1 MKSGFVSI
9 VGKSN
14 VGKSTL
20 LNHILGEKV
29 SIVTDKQQTTRNAIK
44 GIYNDEDCQIVF
56 IDTPGIH
63 KAKQRLG
70 EEMNNMAFSALKE
83 AEVVV
88 LLIDASF
95 GVDETVKTIIKRT
108 KERNLPLIVVLNKID
123 LIKIDKSIKLK
134 EEIKELIGSDDII
147 EMVAKD
153 GFNVN
158 TLIDKIKELLPEGP
172 RYYDMDTV
180 TDVDLVFQIKEI
192 IREKALNIL
201 KDEVPHSLAV
211 YMSDIKWE
219 ENPLPI
225 YGQIIV
231 EKESQKGIVIGK
243 GGQRLK
249 SIGSKARQSI
259 EALLHKHVYLNLVVK
274 VNEDW
279 RNNENSLANLGYKTK
294 K

>member
-279 RNNENSLANLGYKTK
+279 RNNENSLANFGYKTK

>member
-9 VGKSN
+9 IGKSN

-20 LNHILGEKV
+20 LNNILHQKI
-29 SIVTDKQQTTRNAIK
+29 SIVTDKQQTTRNLIK
-44 GIYNDEDCQIVF
+44 GIYNDEESQIVF

-63 KAKQRLG
+63 KARQKLG
-70 EEMNNMAFSALKE
+70 EEMNSMALSSIND

-88 LLIDASF
+88 IVIDGSY
-95 GVDETVKTIIKRT
+95 GIDEEVKKLYQKVSRKHI
-108 KERNLPLIVVLNKID
+108 PLITVINKID
-123 LIKIDKSIKLK
+123 LIKIDRSIKLK
-134 EEIKELIGSDDII
+134 EEVKELTDGPLI

-153 GFNVN
+153 GFNVDELLK
-158 TLIDKIKELLPEGP
+158 TIKELLPEGP
-172 RYYDMDTV
+172 QYYDKDTV
-180 TDVDLVFQIKEI
+180 SDVDVIFQIKEI

-211 YMSDIKWE
+211 YMKEIKWD

-225 YGQIIV
+225 YADIIV
-231 EKESQKGIVIGK
+231 EKDSQKGIVIGK

-249 SIGSKARQSI
+249 NIGAKARQPI
-259 EALLHKHVYLNLVVK
+259 EALLHKHVFLSLTVK

-279 RNNENSLANLGYKTK
+279 RNKDSLLSTFGYKTK
-294 K
+294 KE

>member
-9 VGKSN
+9 LGKSN

-20 LNHILGEKV
+20 LNHLLGEKI

-44 GIYNDEDCQIVF
+44 GIYNDSDSQIVF

-63 KAKQRLG
+63 KAKVKLG
-70 EEMNNMAFSALKE
+70 EEMNYTALQTIKD
-83 AEVVV
+83 ADVVV
-88 LLIDASF
+88 IVIDASQDI
-95 GVDETVKTIIKRT
+95 DEEIRKIYHRVSRREVPIVTVI
-108 KERNLPLIVVLNKID
+108 NKID
-123 LIKIDKSIKLK
+123 LIKINRSVKLK
-134 EEIKELIGSDDII
+134 EEIAENSDGPII

-153 GFNVN
+153 GFNVDE
-158 TLIDKIKELLPEGP
+158 LIKTIKQLLPEGP
-172 RYYDMDTV
+172 RYYDTDTH

-211 YMSDIKWE
+211 YMKDIKWE
-219 ENPLPI
+219 ENPMPI
-225 YGQIIV
+225 FADIII
-231 EKESQKGIVIGK
+231 EKESQKGIVIGHN
-243 GGQRLK
+243 GQRLK

-259 EALLHKHVYLNLVVK
+259 EALLHKHVYLNLTVK

-279 RNNENSLANLGYKTK
+279 RNKDNLLTTLGYKTK
-294 K
+294 

>member
-9 VGKSN
+9 IGKSN

-44 GIYNDEDCQIVF
+44 GIYNDADSQIVF

-63 KAKQRLG
+63 KAKQKLG

-95 GVDETVKTIIKRT
+95 GVDDTVKTIIKRV
-108 KERNLPLIVVLNKID
+108 RDRHLPLIVVLNKID
-123 LIKIDKSIKLK
+123 LIKIDRSLTLK
-134 EEIKELIGSDDII
+134 EEIKTLTDDAEII

-153 GFNVN
+153 GFNVD
-158 TLIDKIKELLPEGP
+158 TLINKIKELLPEGP
-172 RYYDMDTV
+172 RYYDKDTV

-249 SIGSKARQSI
+249 NIGTKARQSI

-279 RNNENSLANLGYKTK
+279 RNSESSLTNLGYKTK